1 MFTLLRYLKIFSHTE
16 DGANM
21 VEYALIA
28 ALISVAAITVIPG
41 VGTAIT
47 NIFTSI
53 TGSLNT
59 GTP

>member
-1 MFTLLRYLKIFSHTE
+1 MFTLLRYLKTYARTE
-16 DGANM
+16 EGANM

-47 NIFTSI
+47 NIFTAV
-53 TGSLNT
+53 TGNLNT